1 MSQLPGRKGE
11 LPATLT
17 DLMTPL
23 PVIQAPSSL
32 TANLFYIFLYSSIP
46 GSKVFMK
53 VSLKPAGIG
62 RVNWWFGFVFGW
74 LFFEIGSSPGWP
86 CGHYVV
92 EDRSS
97 HFPMDI

>member
-1 MSQLPGRKGE
+1 
-11 LPATLT
+11 
-17 DLMTPL
+17 
-23 PVIQAPSSL
+23 
-32 TANLFYIFLYSSIP
+32 
-46 GSKVFMK
+46 MK